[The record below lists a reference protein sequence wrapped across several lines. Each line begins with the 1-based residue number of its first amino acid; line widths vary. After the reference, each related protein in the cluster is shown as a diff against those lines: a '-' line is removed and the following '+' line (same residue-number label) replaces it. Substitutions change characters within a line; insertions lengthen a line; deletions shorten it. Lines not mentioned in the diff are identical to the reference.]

1 MTTNKK
7 SVTTT
12 DGMSMY
18 LKRVFALMC
27 GAVGI
32 TAITSFITMATPLWS
47 LLFTSTGLSAFYYIL
62 LFGGLAVSLWAQVRA
77 FHMKPSTAGIF
88 LALYAVMM
96 GMVMTPLLLVAVIH
110 NPYTILFAFVLTT
123 IMFGCM
129 AMFGYKTVRDLSFL
143 GIFLFMGMIGLI
155 LVGLASFIW
164 PTLLGGTFGTVVCLL
179 GVLIF
184 ALFTAYDMQTLKSAY
199 NYMGNENQKNQLAV
213 LGALHLYISFIA
225 MFQYILS
232 LFNRD

>member
-1 MTTNKK
+1 MTTHKK

-62 LFGGLAVSLWAQVRA
+62 LFGGLAVSVWAQVRA

-88 LALYAVMM
+88 LA
-96 GMVMTPLLLVAVIH
+96 
-110 NPYTILFAFVLTT
+110 
-123 IMFGCM
+123 
-129 AMFGYKTVRDLSFL
+129 
-143 GIFLFMGMIGLI
+143 
-155 LVGLASFIW
+155 
-164 PTLLGGTFGTVVCLL
+164 
-179 GVLIF
+179 
-184 ALFTAYDMQTLKSAY
+184 
-199 NYMGNENQKNQLAV
+199 
-213 LGALHLYISFIA
+213 
-225 MFQYILS
+225 
-232 LFNRD
+232 